1 MSLKIRGAL
10 PISNGMKVVF
20 TGGGTAG
27 HFYPIIAIVQRLN
40 ELIDSEKLID
50 VQVFYMSDSPYDERL
65 LFENGITFKR
75 LNAGKMRRYFSFKN
89 VIDLFKTA
97 IGVIKALST
106 LYVLYPDVIVG
117 KGGYASFPT
126 LFAAKILRIPV
137 IIHESDSVPGR
148 ANVLASK
155 FAYRIAVSY
164 PEAAQFFP
172 PEKTALTGN
181 PIRREIAIPM
191 REGAKEMIGISED
204 LPVILILGGS
214 QGAAIINDAIAQ
226 AAPLLTEQYQIIHQ
240 VGEKNLESM
249 QNMAEVIMGKSAHRD
264 RYKIYGYLNEVT
276 LKSAAGIA
284 DIIVS
289 RAGSTIFEIAVWG
302 IPSIIIPITDSN
314 GDHQRKNAY
323 AYARAGGCIVIEE
336 ANLTNNL
343 LLSEINRLMA
353 DAPLREKMK
362 QGARTFA
369 RTDAAEK
376 IAQEIILVL
385 KDHANK

>member
-1 MSLKIRGAL
+1 
-10 PISNGMKVVF
+10 MKVVF

-40 ELIDSEKLID
+40 ELIDHEKLID
-50 VQVFYMSDSPYDERL
+50 VQIFYMSDSPYDERL
-65 LFENGITFKR
+65 LFENGVTFKR

-89 VIDLFKTA
+89 VVDLFKT
-97 IGVIKALST
+97 GVGIIKALST
-106 LYVLYPDVIVG
+106 LYVLYPDIIVG

-126 LFAAKILRIPV
+126 LFAAKLLRIPV

-148 ANVLASK
+148 ANLIASK
-155 FAYRIAVSY
+155 FAHRIAVSY

-172 PEKTALTGN
+172 KEKTALTGN

-191 REGAKEMIGISED
+191 REGAREMLGLTED
-204 LPVILILGGS
+204 IPIILILGGS

-226 AAPLLTEQYQIIHQ
+226 AAPLLTEQFQIIHQ
-240 VGEKNLESM
+240 VGEKNLEAM
-249 QNMAEVIMGKSAHRD
+249 QNMTEVIMGKSPYKD

-276 LKSAAGIA
+276 LKSAAGLA

-302 IPSIIIPITDSN
+302 VPSIIIPITDSN

-336 ANLTNNL
+336 ANLTTNL
-343 LLSEINRLMA
+343 ILSEINRLMA
-353 DAPLREKMK
+353 DTTLREKMK
-362 QGARTFA
+362 QGAQSFA

-385 KDHANK
+385 KDHADK